1 MVNNQ
6 NVLHDGDATKECIK
20 APTNKAIR
28 EIHVDH
34 RHHQLNANKVK
45 AQHNKDII
53 YKATK

>member
-34 RHHQLNANKVK
+34 RHHQLNTNKVK
-45 AQHNKDII
+45 A
-53 YKATK
+53 